1 MSVDVHERELPLSEE
16 RLIEAIADAATS
28 AGVETYLVGG
38 FVRDRLLGREGKD
51 IDLLAVGDDG
61 TAVLAALARR
71 FHWPPPQRFERFGTG
86 QVRGSGFVVE
96 IVRARAESYD
106 AASRKP
112 DVRPGT
118 LEDDIWRRDFTVNAL
133 CQTLAGHVIDITGR
147 GLDDLRHGVLRTPL
161 DPQQTFSEDP
171 LRMFR
176 AARFAAQLGFG
187 TAPGLTAA
195 MSRMAARSEILSA
208 ERVAEELRRLLQ
220 SNHPRAGLEL
230 LRDGGLMA
238 VRFPEL
244 EAMVGVEQGGFHI
257 YDVFDHTAHTVA
269 AVPPDLVTRLAALLH
284 DVGKP
289 PTHAVDANG
298 KQLVMI
304 TGANQGGKSTFLR
317 SVGVAQLMMQSGMF
331 VAAGSFSAN
340 VCDGVFTHFKR
351 QEDSTM
357 ESGKLDEELSRMSD
371 IADRISPNCIL
382 LCNESFAATNE
393 REGSEIAR
401 QLVRALI
408 EAGIKVFF
416 VTHLFDLAHGFY
428 RQELKTALFLRAER
442 KPDGHRT
449 FRLLEGEPLPT
460 SYGEDSYRRIFDTE
474 REPAPTVSAEN
485 AR

>member
-96 IVRARAESYD
+96 IVRARAENYD

-298 KQLVMI
+298 KHTFYDHPGV
-304 TGANQGGKSTFLR
+304 GARIATAL
-317 SVGVAQLMMQSGMF
+317 
-331 VAAGSFSAN
+331 
-340 VCDGVFTHFKR
+340 
-351 QEDSTM
+351 
-357 ESGKLDEELSRMSD
+357 LSRLRFSND
-371 IADRISPNCIL
+371 
-382 LCNESFAATNE
+382 
-393 REGSEIAR
+393 EIAAVAL
-401 QLVRALI
+401 LVRHHLRPIQYRPREWTDAAVRRLVRDAGEQRGRLI
-408 EAGIKVFF
+408 
-416 VTHLFDLAHGFY
+416 DLARGDTRASSFPDTDDID
-428 RQELKTALFLRAER
+428 ELEQRMEQLDAGGAVSRMHPPLDGNEILRIAGGRTPGPWVGRVGRALEEAVLDGAIP
-442 KPDGHRT
+442 PDDADAARRWLDQRRDL
-449 FRLLEGEPLPT
+449 FEG
-460 SYGEDSYRRIFDTE
+460 
-474 REPAPTVSAEN
+474 
-485 AR
+485 